1 VSGRKIFRRGF
12 LASDSMGRHP
22 VPTAIKLARGNPGQ
36 RPINSDEPTPPPADC
51 TPPATLSEV
60 GIEKW
65 VELTD
70 LLTKMGVFTLA
81 DRSAVERYCLIHEQW
96 MHVVKHVREN
106 GMTQITQTGYSQLT
120 AEGSLFKSLPSD
132 LLKLEQ
138 QFGMTPAARSSLK
151 VADAAAPADPLDA
164 YIKSRRA

>member
-1 VSGRKIFRRGF
+1 
-12 LASDSMGRHP
+12 MGRHP
-22 VPTAIKLARGNPGQ
+22 VPTAIKIARGNPGQ
-36 RPINSDEPTPPPADC
+36 RPINTDEPKPPAADM
-51 TPPATLSEV
+51 TAPETLGEI

-65 VELTD
+65 NELSP
-70 LLTKMGVFTLA
+70 LLARMGVFTQA
-81 DRSAVERYCLIHEQW
+81 DRSSLERYCLIHEQW

-120 AEGSLFKSLPSD
+120 AEGSLFKSLPAD

-151 VADAAAPADPLDA
+151 VSDAAAPADPLEA
-164 YIKSRRA
+164 YIQSRGA

>member
-1 VSGRKIFRRGF
+1 
-12 LASDSMGRHP
+12 MGRP
-22 VPTAIKLARGNPGQ
+22 PIPTAISIARGNPGK
-36 RPINSDEPTPPPADC
+36 RPINFDEPQPPPADC
-51 TPPATLSEV
+51 TPPDTLGDV
-60 GIEKW
+60 GVEKW
-65 VELTD
+65 LELTD

-81 DRSAVERYCLIHEQW
+81 DRSAIERYCLLHEQW
-96 MHVVKHVREN
+96 MIVVKHVREN

-120 AEGSLFKSLPSD
+120 AEGSLFKSLPGD

-151 VADAAAPADPLDA
+151 VTDAAAPADPLDA

>member
-1 VSGRKIFRRGF
+1 
-12 LASDSMGRHP
+12 MGRHP
-22 VPTAIKLARGNPGQ
+22 IPTAIKIARGNPGQ
-36 RPINSDEPTPPPADC
+36 RAINLDEPQPPPADC
-51 TPPATLSEV
+51 TPPDTLSDV
-60 GIEKW
+60 GVEKW
-65 VELTD
+65 LELAH

-81 DRSAVERYCLIHEQW
+81 DRSAIERYCLLHEQW
-96 MHVVKHVREN
+96 MIVVKHVREN

-120 AEGSLFKSLPSD
+120 AEGSLFKSLPGD

-151 VADAAAPADPLDA
+151 VTDAAAAADPLDA